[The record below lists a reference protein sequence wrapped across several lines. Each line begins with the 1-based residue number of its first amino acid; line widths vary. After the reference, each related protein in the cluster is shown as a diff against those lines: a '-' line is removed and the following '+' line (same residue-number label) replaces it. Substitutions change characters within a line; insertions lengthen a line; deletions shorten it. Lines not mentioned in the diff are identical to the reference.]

1 MVVRR
6 LQRKKEKRQRD
17 LLEFKK
23 KKKKAVRGI
32 DNKGLA
38 KDGGNKKMDRKVFVT
53 QTRQDLVTGWMWG

>member
-1 MVVRR
+1 MAVRR

-17 LLEFKK
+17 LLELK
-23 KKKKAVRGI
+23 KKKKAVQEI

>member
-1 MVVRR
+1 ME
-6 LQRKKEKRQRD
+6 L
-17 LLEFKK
+17 K

>member
-17 LLEFKK
+17 LLELK

>member
-1 MVVRR
+1 ME
-6 LQRKKEKRQRD
+6 L
-17 LLEFKK
+17 KK
-23 KKKKAVRGI
+23 KKKKAVQEI